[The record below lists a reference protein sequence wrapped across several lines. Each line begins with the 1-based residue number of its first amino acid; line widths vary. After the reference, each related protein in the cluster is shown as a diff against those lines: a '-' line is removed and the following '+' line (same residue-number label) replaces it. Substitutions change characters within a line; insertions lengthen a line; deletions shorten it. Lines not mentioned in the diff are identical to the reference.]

1 MEFAN
6 REYLFLL
13 LLTIPYIIWYVMFR
27 KKTEPTIRMSDT
39 AAFAK
44 APRSW
49 RVMLMPVQPILRLLA
64 FSLLV
69 LAMARPQTHHSSE
82 TRSVEGIDIMLVVDV
97 STSML
102 AKDLEPNRILA
113 ARKVASEFI
122 SDRPDDNIGLTIF
135 GGEAFT
141 QCPMTLDHRA
151 LLSMLNNIDTQF
163 ILKDYV
169 QNGSTAIGMG
179 LASALARLKDSKA
192 KSRIVI
198 LLTDGTNNVGDITP
212 MKAAEIAKNLGIRVY
227 TVGVGT
233 NGTALTPAALVNG
246 EIQYLR
252 LPVEIDTETL
262 QQIASMTDGKFYR
275 ATNNE
280 DLRQIYNEIDK
291 LEKSKIDVQKF
302 TRNDEAFQPFLLAAF
317 IALLLELLLRIT
329 VFRRIP

>member
-6 REYLFLL
+6 KEYLFLL

-27 KKTEPTIRMSDT
+27 KKTEPTIRMADT
-39 AAFAK
+39 AAFVK

-49 RVMLMPVQPILRLLA
+49 RVWLMPVQPVLRLLA
-64 FSLLV
+64 FVLLV
-69 LAMARPQTHHSSE
+69 LALARPQTHNSSE

-102 AKDLEPNRILA
+102 TKDLEPNRILA

-141 QCPMTLDHRA
+141 QCPMTLDHHA
-151 LLSMLNNIDTQF
+151 LLSMLSGLDTEF
-163 ILKDYV
+163 ILKNLV
-169 QNGSTAIGMG
+169 ENGSTAIGMG

-212 MKAAEIAKNLGIRVY
+212 MKAAEIAKNLGVRVY

-262 QQIASMTDGKFYR
+262 QQIAAMTDGKFYR

-280 DLRQIYNEIDK
+280 ELSQIYSEIDK

-302 TRNDEAFQPFLLAAF
+302 TRNNDVFQYFVLAALA
-317 IALLLELLLRIT
+317 ALLLELLLRII

>member
-27 KKTEPTIRMSDT
+27 KKAEPTIRMSDT

-49 RVMLMPVQPILRLLA
+49 RVMLMPVLPVLRLLA
-64 FSLLV
+64 FCLLV

-102 AKDLEPNRILA
+102 AKDLEPNRIMA

-169 QNGSTAIGMG
+169 ENGSTAIGMG

-212 MKAAEIAKNLGIRVY
+212 MKAAEIAKNLGVRVY
-227 TVGVGT
+227 TIGVGT
-233 NGTALTPAALVNG
+233 NGTALSPAALVNG

-262 QQIASMTDGKFYR
+262 QQIATMTDGKFYR

-280 DLRQIYNEIDK
+280 ELRQIYSEIDK

-302 TRNDEAFQPFLLAAF
+302 TRNDEAYQRFLLAAF

-329 VFRRIP
+329 IFRRIP